1 MSAAPQIAP
10 SPSRGPDVVAAPP
23 SNPRRSRWWW
33 AAALAAIAG
42 LVLFLTLRNPGEK
55 LATGPVVRYAKV
67 TVGPMSEVLRISGTM
82 HATEFINV
90 ITPRQQA
97 PEASN
102 HMLLQTLIPS
112 GTMVKKGQTIAVI
125 DATALRDHVDDLG
138 DTIRQAHADVAKRK
152 AEQQIEWET
161 YLATLRQAKAD
172 MEKALLEARA
182 ADVKTDIER
191 QLLELN
197 VKQTTAHYKQLS
209 ADMKT
214 RQAENEAELKILQLT
229 EERHRRHR
237 DRHARDLDAFT
248 VKSPMNG
255 MSVSQTVW
263 FSSELREIRQ
273 GDQVY
278 PGLLIVRVVNPA
290 KMQVEGRVN
299 QAEAM
304 DVRVGQPVTVTLD
317 AFPNERLKAHVE
329 KIGALASGGW
339 REQDFIRNIP
349 VIVKLDQMNPHVI
362 PDLTAAADISVVRL
376 DRALQVPRSA
386 IHHDASRP
394 YVLLRDA
401 SRRNVTVGLETNTE
415 SQITDGLREGEEVR
429 IN

>member
-1 MSAAPQIAP
+1 MSAAPQIASP
-10 SPSRGPDVVAAPP
+10 PSRSPDLIPAPP
-23 SNPRRSRWWW
+23 ANPRKVPWWW
-33 AAALAAIAG
+33 IEAVAVIATFT
-42 LVLFLTLRNPGEK
+42 LFLTIRNRGEK
-55 LATGPVVRYAKV
+55 AATGPVLRYAKAA
-67 TVGPMSEVLRISGTM
+67 VGPLSETLRVSGTT
-82 HATEFINV
+82 HATEFVNV

-112 GTMVKKGQTIAVI
+112 GTRVKKGDTVAVI
-125 DATALRDHVDDLG
+125 DATALRDHVDDLA
-138 DTIRQAHADVAKRK
+138 DTIRQAHADVGKRK

-172 MEKALLEARA
+172 MDKALLDARA
-182 ADVKTDIER
+182 AEVKTDIER

-214 RQAENEAELKILQLT
+214 REAENQAEINILQLT

-237 DRHARDLDAFT
+237 DRHARDLEAFT
-248 VKSPMNG
+248 VKAPMDG
-255 MSVSQTVW
+255 MSVSQSVW

-278 PGLLIVRVVNPA
+278 PGLLILRVVNPA

-304 DVRVGQPVTVTLD
+304 NVRVGQPATVTLD
-317 AFPNERLKAHVE
+317 AFPNESLKAHVD
-329 KIGALASGGW
+329 KIGALASRGW

-349 VIVKLDQMNPHVI
+349 VIIKLDQMNRHVI
-362 PDLTAAADISVVRL
+362 PDLTAAADISVVRM
-376 DRALQVPRSA
+376 DRALHVPRSA
-386 IHHDASRP
+386 IHNEGGRR
-394 YVLLRDA
+394 YVLLRDS
-401 SRRNVTVGLETNTE
+401 SRRNVAVGLETNTQ
-415 SQITDGLREGEEVR
+415 SQITSGLREGEEVR
-429 IN
+429 VN

>member
-1 MSAAPQIAP
+1 VGFA
-10 SPSRGPDVVAAPP
+10 
-23 SNPRRSRWWW
+23 
-33 AAALAAIAG
+33 
-42 LVLFLTLRNPGEK
+42 LFLALRNPGEK

-67 TVGPMSEVLRISGTM
+67 TAGPMSEVLRISGTT
-82 HATEFINV
+82 HATEFVNV

-102 HMLLQTLIPS
+102 HMLLQTLVPS

-125 DATALRDHVDDLG
+125 DATALRDHVDDLA
-138 DTIRQAHADVAKRK
+138 DTIRQAHADVEKRK

-172 MEKALLEARA
+172 MDKAILDARA
-182 ADVKTDIER
+182 AGVKTDIER

-214 RQAENEAELKILQLT
+214 RQAENQAEIKILQLT
-229 EERHRRHR
+229 EVRHRRHR

-263 FSSELREIRQ
+263 YSSELREIRQ

-304 DVRVGQPVTVTLD
+304 QVRVGQPVSVTLD
-317 AFPNERLKAHVE
+317 AFPNEHLKAHVE

-349 VIVKLDQMNPHVI
+349 VIVKLDQMNRHVI
-362 PDLTAAADISVVRL
+362 PDLTAAADISVGRL
-376 DRALQVPRSA
+376 DRALHVPRAA
-386 IHHDASRP
+386 IRHDASRA
-394 YVLLRDA
+394 YVLFRDG
-401 SRRNVTVGLETNTE
+401 SRRDVAVGLETNTE
-415 SQITDGLREGEEVR
+415 SQVTRGLREGDEVR